1 MKPSAESNIGKLNMG
16 VGQNK
21 YDKYDIL
28 DNNKNF
34 KDESNNILQT

>member
-1 MKPSAESNIGKLNMG
+1 MG

-28 DNNKNF
+28 GNNKNF